1 MKRILCIMLIVLN
14 VMAFGCNQ
22 KPVDN
27 KEKVTTE
34 SETKTNIDS
43 LKKDSNQ
50 NKVIEIDKP
59 FEVNTEHGSY
69 NFMIKSVTKTDWWQ
83 RSKKN
88 TEKTVIL
95 LNIECENMDFNNK
108 DNTNYEGLML
118 YNAFTVK
125 DENNYMLDHFSMSFD
140 DVNMGSTPIPQNTKG
155 KIYMPFVAEN
165 DISKVTITFNR
176 GGTTSEIPVT
186 E

>member
-1 MKRILCIMLIVLN
+1 
-14 VMAFGCNQ
+14 
-22 KPVDN
+22 
-27 KEKVTTE
+27 
-34 SETKTNIDS
+34 
-43 LKKDSNQ
+43 
-50 NKVIEIDKP
+50 
-59 FEVNTEHGSY
+59 
-69 NFMIKSVTKTDWWQ
+69 
-83 RSKKN
+83 
-88 TEKTVIL
+88 
-95 LNIECENMDFNNK
+95 
-108 DNTNYEGLML
+108 ML